1 MELQVLG
8 CSGGIGAG
16 NRTTSLRLGE
26 NMVIDAGTGLADLSL
41 AELARIDHV
50 FLTHAHLDHIAC
62 LPLLLDT
69 VAPVRTT
76 PVTVHASQSAL
87 DTLQRHIFNWQ
98 VWPDFTQIPHPDRG
112 LLRYEVMERG
122 DTCTLG
128 GLALTALPVLH
139 TVPAVAYHIDS
150 GNASVVFSGD
160 TDDHAPFWQAVSVID
175 NLQTLIIET
184 AFADHEAALA
194 RASRHLTPQRLLAAL
209 KALPGGL
216 DIRITHLKPF
226 DHDLI
231 MRELTGQA
239 GPDLQLKRLEQGDV
253 IHF

>member
-16 NRTTSLRLGE
+16 NRTTALRLGKHIL
-26 NMVIDAGTGLADLSL
+26 VDAGTGLGDLPL
-41 AELARIDHV
+41 AELAQIDHV

-69 VAPVRTT
+69 VAPVRTA
-76 PVTVHASQSAL
+76 PVTVHASQSVL
-87 DTLQRHIFNWQ
+87 DTLRRHVFNWQ
-98 VWPDFTQIPHPDRG
+98 VWPDFTQIPQPDCG

-122 DTCTLG
+122 DVFTLD
-128 GLALTALPVLH
+128 GLTLTALPVLH
-139 TVPAVAYHIDS
+139 TVPAVAYQMDS

-160 TDDHAPFWQAVSVID
+160 TDDHAPFWQAVNTID

-184 AFADHEAALA
+184 AFADHEATLA
-194 RASRHLTPQRLLAAL
+194 RASRHLTPQRLVAAL
-209 KALPGGL
+209 KVLPAGL

-231 MRELTGQA
+231 MRELHDQTGGSA
-239 GPDLQLKRLEQGDV
+239 LIRRLESGDV